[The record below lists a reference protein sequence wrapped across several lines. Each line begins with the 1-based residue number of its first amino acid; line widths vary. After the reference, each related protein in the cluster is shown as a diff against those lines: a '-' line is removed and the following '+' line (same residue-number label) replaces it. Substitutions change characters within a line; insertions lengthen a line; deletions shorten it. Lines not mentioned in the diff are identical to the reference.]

1 MITQK
6 SNAASEAS
14 QQRIEESA
22 AMANDM
28 LRNTSRQESQ
38 RTLPTAM
45 IINFQPHP
53 KIQLPTVNDAI
64 EMLDR
69 LGKRLEKKTVRSV
82 QQLPKIGIGKEF
94 ALKIAARNA
103 ERITWIEAVKSQ
115 LENGSQEL
123 NQGRRQCVSNHV

>member
-94 ALKIAARNA
+94 APQPSHKGRNLTISLRFPKEFCRSARN
-103 ERITWIEAVKSQ
+103 RI
-115 LENGSQEL
+115 
-123 NQGRRQCVSNHV
+123 